1 MREDP
6 YNDSYGP
13 SEQAEIA
20 QRRSMLTS
28 LLRGRWHWAILLA
41 VLLGVAGGYL
51 GYHSQGDLYRAQTFI
66 DIKPDYSSVAVDI
79 TDLSVNERY
88 INFVNGEIRR
98 LKSVEVIESAM
109 GTRIWQENLAR
120 RPEHLPEITI
130 DSFSNNIKLSEPGKN
145 DDTLLYVVYE
155 DADRYTAAAGVNA
168 LLEAYK
174 AKQKQEQKTDIRE
187 DVRMLTDQKADLEAK
202 RRAKDAEKRSLIPDQ
217 DSQNLKDRRAR
228 LGDQLSRLESIL
240 TTIDLELKPYESLKK
255 DENPASRR
263 ELMLQDPDM
272 KALIARKDE
281 LQRQLEE
288 MTEVLGWG
296 PNHSDVKRTRVLV
309 SQVDRKIAELEAA
322 WLDNPQEQV
331 DQSIPDAVA
340 ELMARRKVVLEQ
352 IDEKSQLI
360 ADLNAKLSS
369 IAGIERDLEELGT
382 KIREIESKIDG
393 FYTSITFMS
402 QDDISRIQPGP
413 PAVTP
418 TAPWNAGKRVQL
430 AGVGTIGGFF
440 VGFGLV
446 MLVGLFDRR
455 LRHVSD
461 TTMGMP
467 DTNVLGI
474 LPTLPADLTDPEEA
488 ETAAHCVHHI
498 RTLMQIGG
506 ANRVFSITSPAAGS
520 GKSSLATAL
529 GMSFAASGARTL
541 VIDCDLVGAGLS
553 RRMGTVVHESLEQ
566 VIRHHHLLDDADLA
580 RALTVATS
588 QDRPLES
595 VLVDENLM
603 NEEELDAAVRLQHDS
618 SVGLLTACAPGKLR
632 GCVAATGIE
641 HFFILPVGKARPSDA
656 SKLSPTAVR
665 ELIRQAREAF
675 DIVLID
681 TGPVLG
687 SLEASIAAAES
698 DATVLIVSRGDQKSL
713 AARTLEQL
721 RSVRANIAGVV
732 FNHALERDLDHTS
745 YASVISQERRPDR
758 TVRKRRLDQ
767 TRSARLGPLGTAV
780 ASYSDDEDTPAISGK
795 ASGNGAINGQAR
807 NGRERDID

>member
-6 YNDSYGP
+6 YNDPYGQ
-13 SEQAEIA
+13 SEQSEIA
-20 QRRSMLTS
+20 QRRSMLTG

-41 VLLGVAGGYL
+41 VLLAVAGGYL

-66 DIKPDYSSVAVDI
+66 DIKPDYSGVAVDI

-109 GTRIWQENLAR
+109 GTRVWQENLAR
-120 RPEHLPEITI
+120 RPDHLSEITI
-130 DSFSNNIKLSEPGKN
+130 DSFSNNITLSEPGKN
-145 DDTLLYVVYE
+145 DDTLLYVRYE

-174 AKQKQEQKTDIRE
+174 EKQKQEQSTDIRE
-187 DVRMLTDQKADLEAK
+187 NVRLLTDQKADLEAE
-202 RRAKDAEKRSLIPDQ
+202 RRDKVAEIADLIPDE
-217 DSQNLKDRRAR
+217 DVDNLRARRTR

-240 TTIDLELKPYESLKK
+240 TTIDLELKPYESLKQ
-255 DENPASRR
+255 DESPASRQ

-272 KALIARKDE
+272 QALVERRE
-281 LQRQLEE
+281 VLQRQLEE

-296 PNHSDVKRTRVLV
+296 ENHTDVKRTRTML
-309 SQVDRKIAELEAA
+309 SQVDRKVIELETR
-322 WLDNPQEQV
+322 WLENPQQQVEQA
-331 DQSIPDAVA
+331 IPDAVA
-340 ELMARRKVVLEQ
+340 ELRARRRVVLDQ
-352 IDEKSQLI
+352 ITEKSQLI

-369 IAGIERDLEELGT
+369 IAGIERDLDELGT
-382 KIREIESKIDG
+382 KIREIDSKIDG
-393 FYTSITFMS
+393 FKTSITFMS

-413 PAVTP
+413 EAVTP
-418 TAPWNAGKRVQL
+418 TTPWNAGKRVQL
-430 AGVGTIGGFF
+430 AGVGSIGGFF
-440 VGFGLV
+440 VGFGMV
-446 MLVGLFDRR
+446 MLVGVFDRR

-498 RTLMQIGG
+498 RTLLQIGG
-506 ANRVFSITSPAAGS
+506 SNRVFSITSPAAGS

-529 GMSFAASGARTL
+529 GMSFAATGTRTL

-553 RRMGTVVHESLEQ
+553 RRMGTVVHEPLDQ
-566 VIRHHHLLDDADLA
+566 VIRRHNLLDEADLA
-580 RALTVATS
+580 RAQTLAAAHE
-588 QDRPLES
+588 RPLEQ
-595 VLVDENLM
+595 VLIDENLM
-603 NEEELDAAVRLQHDS
+603 SQDDLDTAVRLQHDS
-618 SVGLLTACAPGKLR
+618 SVGLLNACTPGKLR

-687 SLEASIAAAES
+687 SLEASITAAES

-758 TVRKRRLDQ
+758 ATRKRRLDQ

-780 ASYSDDEDTPAISGK
+780 ASYSDDDDTPAI
-795 ASGNGAINGQAR
+795 NGTANGHAR
-807 NGRERDID
+807 NGQEHDLD